1 MKTFIFSAKMMSAFQ
16 SHGDV
21 TARQIVLM
29 TAMSKIAV
37 TNVKLL
43 SSINDTYAN
52 NMAILLINCN
62 TNEMLILK
70 KQPVKQQYGMKQE
83 LLQKER
89 TTQLMK

>member
-1 MKTFIFSAKMMSAFQ
+1 MSAFQ

-21 TARQIVLM
+21 TARQIALM
-29 TAMSKIAV
+29 TAMNKIAV